1 MINKTNLKKYLRAI
15 KKWNQKVMTCED
27 LVEVTGTKMEK
38 IKDDLSLFYPLINFD
53 PDFNIKDI
61 EQNLA
66 EKLEILEKQNPVK
79 TNERILKRNEADR
92 YKGIIDYIYQN
103 MTFAGGLLNTGYIIS
118 KRDVKILKK
127 LVKSEYD
134 KLYKKRKK

>member
-1 MINKTNLKKYLRAI
+1 
-15 KKWNQKVMTCED
+15 MTCED